1 VRVSR
6 SERFILA
13 ADKRAV
19 REARLHV
26 RAFGEL
32 PTETR
37 ADAELVVSEL
47 VANSVLH
54 AHLRPD
60 DVIELTIRCD
70 VDRLSIEVADSGGF
84 SGRPRVRRGLGF
96 KVLDAVCEDWHAE
109 NGRVSASIAIRRG
122 GDSTPTQRAT
132 GMRPR
137 SVGGLPSVLAAVVH
151 GKAHP

>member
-1 VRVSR
+1 VSR
-6 SERFILA
+6 RERFLLA

-26 RAFGEL
+26 REFGEL
-32 PTETR
+32 SPETR

-54 AHLRPD
+54 ARLGPD
-60 DVIELTIRCD
+60 DVIELTIRHD
-70 VDRLSIEVADSGGF
+70 IDRLSIEVADSGGF
-84 SGRPRVRRGLGF
+84 SGRPRMRRGLGF

-109 NGRVSASIAIRRG
+109 NGRVSASIAIRPCG
-122 GDSTPTQRAT
+122 GSPPQRRSAGTPLRA
-132 GMRPR
+132 
-137 SVGGLPSVLAAVVH
+137 VAGLPSVLSGVVH